1 MLKILV
7 ICAASFSRKQP
18 RLQAEQCFR
27 VLLPECSWV
36 YSYGSCGQ
44 DWFFE
49 TQITE
54 IAADTAIVAFVW
66 IFCALFEHFT
76 CEDRHKKAMNQHL
89 GPWLCVFCFYF
100 RLGFRCNLC
109 IFYHILMFAKES
121 KTFKLALFSAL
132 ASRHLATGLSSG
144 LCGALT
150 TWATW
155 MGEAP
160 WLHMAPYG
168 SMARLDEM
176 FPPNF
181 RQVAS
186 TITNGFI
193 FQALVSVSLGNNDFF
208 QTRSARRSLWI
219 WYLHCIEIALP
230 KYLFKSTKALHV
242 LCLFD
247 FLSFLWLH
255 FATWT
260 TSLHLHGLQNFSTTR
275 FWALLS
281 WLWHGGGSS

>member
-1 MLKILV
+1 MSPQRIQARLFKIRKLVTRALSNEKTKACLTCLWKRPGPFLLKNSHKCGMLKILV

-121 KTFKLALFSAL
+121 K
-132 ASRHLATGLSSG
+132 HSS
-144 LCGALT
+144 
-150 TWATW
+150 
-155 MGEAP
+155 
-160 WLHMAPYG
+160 LH
-168 SMARLDEM
+168 
-176 FPPNF
+176 
-181 RQVAS
+181 
-186 TITNGFI
+186 
-193 FQALVSVSLGNNDFF
+193 FF
-208 QTRSARRSLWI
+208 QHLLPGI
-219 WYLHCIEIALP
+219 WPPDCPLDSVVH
-230 KYLFKSTKALHV
+230 
-242 LCLFD
+242 
-247 FLSFLWLH
+247 
-255 FATWT
+255 
-260 TSLHLHGLQNFSTTR
+260 
-275 FWALLS
+275 
-281 WLWHGGGSS
+281 